1 MRITTEENFFFS
13 SIFTGLSWEVISKN
27 MWNYLCVISLY
38 IFLSVWCWFGFVI
51 IFFTS
56 LYSYFNFFMCAN
68 TSHLVIWSKW
78 MKRFTLIQ
86 SQHTQSDKYQFF
98 FCISSLI
105 LKLTSKF
112 TQIYVGC
119 NNGRLQFLL
128 LKNLKNAACWRAS
141 EDYTTTKNNNNN
153 NNNANVKIQLRLGY
167 L

>member
-1 MRITTEENFFFS
+1 MKLLMCDLT
-13 SIFTGLSWEVISKN
+13 VYISECL
-27 MWNYLCVISLY
+27 MLAR
-38 IFLSVWCWFGFVI
+38 FFVI
-51 IFFTS
+51 FSS

-98 FCISSLI
+98 CCYISSLI

-128 LKNLKNAACWRAS
+128 FQLKNAACWRAS
-141 EDYTTTKNNNNN
+141 EDNTTNKNNNNN